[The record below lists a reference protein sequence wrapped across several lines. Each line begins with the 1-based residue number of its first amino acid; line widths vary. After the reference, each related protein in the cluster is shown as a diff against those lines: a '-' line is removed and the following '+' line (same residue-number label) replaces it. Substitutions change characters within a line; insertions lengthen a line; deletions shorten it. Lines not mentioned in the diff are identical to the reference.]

1 MLGSKV
7 EAVAKLY
14 TMNSTVEAVAKLYMS
29 NCLDSDHDGNALAQL
44 RSQTSA
50 VFRVRNSAEVS
61 DFCRGKAAEWCL
73 EHGRGLRTRL

>member
-1 MLGSKV
+1 MYGAILDDSRGTLWRKRQGDPRGGWEV
-7 EAVAKLY
+7 G
-14 TMNSTVEAVAKLYMS
+14 
-29 NCLDSDHDGNALAQL
+29 CLDSDHEGNALKRL

-50 VFRVRNSAEVS
+50 VFGVRNSAEVS